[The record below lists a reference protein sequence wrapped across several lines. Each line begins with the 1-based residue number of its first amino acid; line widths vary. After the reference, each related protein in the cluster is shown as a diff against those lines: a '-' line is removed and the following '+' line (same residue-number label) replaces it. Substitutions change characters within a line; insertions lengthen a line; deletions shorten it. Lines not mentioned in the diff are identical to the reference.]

1 MIFKK
6 NNIDQPLLFIYLKNL
21 IALVIFILFKK
32 INGSRKFEKA
42 QNILFINT
50 GQIGDLVLSTLVLV
64 NEDLFEQGKEIYLL
78 VKKKYSDLF
87 TYYNGRVKIIY
98 WDHTLYRFSFLYRIK
113 FIKELQK
120 LNLEYAINFTTARGP
135 LNDEITLLSGATKK
149 LCFANDQK
157 HLNRIFTKHYDKY
170 YDKIFVL
177 RGKTEFEKQSI
188 VLESILTR
196 KINLKTKYYLNNDII
211 PEVNSKLK
219 TFYNVHYEKI
229 IVINPLSDIEEKN
242 WPGKY
247 YHELNHQFSND
258 NYLIVYQ
265 GSKQQKNRI
274 DKLIPKSKNIINVA
288 GEYTLS
294 QSAALISI
302 ADLFIGNDSG
312 YTHIAKALNKTTIA
326 IIGCGSYGSFFP
338 YLERDNEYLLYN
350 DVDCKGCEWRCIH
363 NQRICIEEVTT
374 RQVYE
379 LAKKILAQQH
389 EQQNN

>member
-6 NNIDQPLLFIYLKNL
+6 NNIDQSLLFIYLKNA
-21 IALVIFILFKK
+21 IALALFFLVKK
-32 INGSRKFEKA
+32 IANGHKFKKA

-50 GQIGDLVLSTLVLV
+50 GQIGDIVLSTLVLV
-64 NEDLFEQGKEIYLL
+64 NEDLFEEEKEIYLL
-78 VKKKYSDLF
+78 VMKKYSDLF
-87 TYYNGRVKIIY
+87 TYYSGRVKIIY
-98 WDHTLYRFSFLYRIK
+98 WDHTRYRFSFLYRIK

-120 LNLEYAINFTTARGP
+120 LNLEYAINLTTARGP
-135 LNDEITLLSGATKK
+135 LNDEITLLSGASKK
-149 LCFANDQK
+149 VCLTNNQK
-157 HLNRIFTKHYDKY
+157 HLRRIFTKHYNKY
-170 YDKIFVL
+170 YDRIFVL

-196 KINLKTKYYLNNDII
+196 KINLMTKYYLNNDII
-211 PEVNSKLK
+211 SEVNPKLK

-242 WPGKY
+242 WPGRN
-247 YHELNHQFSND
+247 YHELNHLFSND
-258 NYLIVYQ
+258 NYLIIYQ

-274 DKLIPKSKNIINVA
+274 DKLIPKSKYIINIA
-288 GEYTLS
+288 GQFTLS

-326 IIGCGSYGSFFP
+326 IIGCGSYGTFFP

-363 NQRICIEEVTT
+363 EKRFCIEEVTPQ
-374 RQVYE
+374 QVYN
-379 LAKKILAQQH
+379 LAKKILA
-389 EQQNN
+389 